1 MQGRLE
7 SQLLGSAH
15 KFSAIS
21 CRQAAKKKDKAS
33 EAEPDSKPKPVAFGC
48 EAIGSGSCGAL
59 FLPSGVVFF
68 FLFFLCIKNTR
79 QCLCVLQFNL

>member
-1 MQGRLE
+1 MQGRLQP
-7 SQLLGSAH
+7 QLLGSEH

-48 EAIGSGSCGAL
+48 EAIGSGLAAVHFSCH
-59 FLPSGVVFF
+59 
-68 FLFFLCIKNTR
+68 LFFLKWFFMHKKHEAMSLRFAI
-79 QCLCVLQFNL
+79 